1 MISVQTN
8 LPFLSLAMTNP
19 TPPTLSDQFDSEA
32 FLRALH
38 RLADAWGA
46 TLVTDPEGPSH
57 DHDAH

>member
-1 MISVQTN
+1 
-8 LPFLSLAMTNP
+8 MTNP